1 MPIHLDGSSKI
12 LMVTEHKMKIVL
24 ASASPR
30 RSEILKQVGF
40 DFTVRISSYDEDMSL
55 NLIPE
60 ELVKTL
66 AKNKASHTEIYD
78 DEVLIACDTVVSL
91 DKVMGKPK
99 DENDAFDMLKN
110 LSGKVHSVFSGV
122 CLKSKTKEEVFAVET
137 KIEFYQISDKEIK
150 DYIKTGEPMDKA
162 GSYAVQGLGAL
173 FVKKIDGDY
182 FNVVGLP
189 IASLAKKLK
198 EF

>member
-1 MPIHLDGSSKI
+1 
-12 LMVTEHKMKIVL
+12 MKIVL